1 MSNDNMSMSELVA
14 EIAIQAERTGAEAK
28 TEFKSKAAAK
38 HYLDELTAKPDAGAP
53 FEGGTA
59 VETEASGKPVLIPAG
74 DNSKYATVG
83 KRGPNQ
89 GVGAFAKQLIREGK
103 NNAEVLAA
111 VTTQFPT
118 AKTSKACIAYY
129 RAKIVAEQKAAAAA
143 PEVLAAPKVLAAPEV
158 LATAEEPALV

>member
-14 EIAIQAERTGAEAK
+14 AIAVQAERTGSEAR
-28 TEFKSKAAAK
+28 TEFKSKTAAK

-53 FEGGTA
+53 FEGGTE
-59 VETEASGKPVLIPAG
+59 VEASGKPVLIPAG

-111 VTTQFPT
+111 VTAQFPT

-129 RAKIVAEQKAAAAA
+129 RAKIVAEQKATAA
-143 PEVLAAPKVLAAPEV
+143 PAPTEAPAAD
-158 LATAEEPALV
+158 ATAPTEEPALV